1 MISRLKFQRVMSS
14 APDFKRKTLRF
25 AVCWW
30 ACCSLALSALGQNKA
45 DLQKERDAIQ
55 AKIATTEKLL
65 DQTASNKQDALVQL
79 RLVNERMSLR
89 EQLIRHHRSE
99 IRAIERSMTNA
110 DSEIRA
116 LEGHIAAMKNE
127 YARMIQAAY
136 KHSLGHNP
144 WMYVFAAEDFTQ
156 AVIRFQMLQSY
167 TSLRKEQVEQI
178 EASQL
183 ALADNRQSL
192 AQKRT
197 ELETVL
203 VDVRKERSRLESD
216 RSQRQALVA
225 SLKGEESRLRAQVQQ
240 AEAEKKRLN
249 DAIRRIIEAEL
260 KAERESSAGEF
271 ALTPEGKI
279 VSAAFERNRST
290 LPWPV
295 VRGVLTG
302 KFGRQ
307 NHPTLPGITIDNN
320 GIDISTEP
328 GSSVLAVF
336 SGTVSSSFEI
346 PGAGY
351 TVILSHGAFRTVY
364 SNLDSVQAQKGEQM
378 EAGEKMGSVR
388 NSNGQSI
395 LHFEVWRVQGN
406 NQTPQDPAQWLV
418 RH

>member
-1 MISRLKFQRVMSS
+1 MSNALDSSRHL
-14 APDFKRKTLRF
+14 LRF
-25 AVCWW
+25 ALCFW
-30 ACCSLALSALGQNKA
+30 ACWTLAASATAQNKA

-65 DQTASNKQDALVQL
+65 NQTASNKQDALVQL

-89 EQLIRHHRSE
+89 EQLIRHHQSE

-116 LEGHIAAMKNE
+116 LEGHIVAMKDE

-167 TSLRKEQVEQI
+167 SSLRKEQVEQI
-178 EASQL
+178 EDSQL
-183 ALADNRQSL
+183 ALAENRQSL
-192 AQKRT
+192 AAKRA
-197 ELETVL
+197 ELESVL
-203 VDVRKERSRLESD
+203 ADVRKERSRLESD
-216 RSQRQALVA
+216 RTQRQALVA
-225 SLKGEESRLRAQVQQ
+225 SLKGEESRLRAQVQK

-249 DAIRRIIEAEL
+249 DAIRKIIEAEL

-279 VSAAFERNRST
+279 VSAAFERNRSA

-320 GIDISTEP
+320 GIDISTEAE
-328 GSSVLAVF
+328 SSVLSVF
-336 SGTVSSSFEI
+336 SGAVSSSFEI

-364 SNLDSVQAQKGEQM
+364 SNLESVQVTKGEQI
-378 EAGEKMGSVR
+378 EAGEKIGRVR
-388 NSNGQSI
+388 SSNRQSI

>member
-1 MISRLKFQRVMSS
+1 MNG
-14 APDFKRKTLRF
+14 APGSK
-25 AVCWW
+25 ASCWRRGLW
-30 ACCSLALSALGQNKA
+30 ALALVLWAATAGAQNKA
-45 DLQKERDAIQ
+45 DLQRERDAIQ

-65 DQTASNKQDALVQL
+65 NQTASNKQDALGQL
-79 RLVNERMSLR
+79 RLVNERMRLR
-89 EQLIRHHRSE
+89 EQLIRNHQSD
-99 IRAIERSMTNA
+99 IRAIERSMNNA
-110 DSEIRA
+110 DSEIRS
-116 LEGHIAAMKNE
+116 LEGHIAAMKDE

-136 KHSLGHNP
+136 KHALGQNP

-167 TSLRKEQVEQI
+167 STLRKEQVEQI
-178 EASQL
+178 QQSQL
-183 ALADNRQSL
+183 ELAENRKSLEDKRAELEAALADVRQERNRL
-192 AQKRT
+192 
-197 ELETVL
+197 
-203 VDVRKERSRLESD
+203 DSD
-216 RSQRQALVA
+216 RAQRQALVE
-225 SLKGEESRLRAQVQQ
+225 SLKGEESRLRAEVQKAQ
-240 AEAEKKRLN
+240 AEKQRLN

-260 KAERESSAGEF
+260 KAERESTAGEF

-320 GIDISTEP
+320 GIDISTEA

-336 SGTVSSSFEI
+336 GGTVSSTFEI
-346 PGAGY
+346 PGAGW

-364 SNLDSVQAQKGEQM
+364 SNLESASIQKGM
-378 EAGEKMGSVR
+378 PVEAGEKIGRVR
-388 NSNGQSI
+388 TNNGQSI

>member
-1 MISRLKFQRVMSS
+1 MLLCV
-14 APDFKRKTLRF
+14 AT
-25 AVCWW
+25 
-30 ACCSLALSALGQNKA
+30 ACAQNKA
-45 DLQKERDAIQ
+45 DLQRERDAIQ

-65 DQTASNKQDALVQL
+65 NQTASNKQDALGQL
-79 RLVNERMSLR
+79 RLVNERMRLR
-89 EQLIRHHRSE
+89 EQLIRNHQSD
-99 IRAIERSMTNA
+99 IRAIERSMNNA
-110 DSEIRA
+110 DSEIRS
-116 LEGHIAAMKNE
+116 LEGHIAAMKDE

-136 KHSLGHNP
+136 KHALGQNP

-167 TSLRKEQVEQI
+167 STLRKEQVEQI
-178 EASQL
+178 QQSQL
-183 ALADNRQSL
+183 ELAENRKSLEDKRAELEAALADVRQERNRL
-192 AQKRT
+192 
-197 ELETVL
+197 
-203 VDVRKERSRLESD
+203 DSD
-216 RSQRQALVA
+216 RAQRQALVE
-225 SLKGEESRLRAQVQQ
+225 SLKGEESRLRAEVQKAQ
-240 AEAEKKRLN
+240 AEKQRLN

-260 KAERESSAGEF
+260 KAERESTAGEF

-320 GIDISTEP
+320 GIDISTEA

-336 SGTVSSSFEI
+336 GGTVSSTFEI
-346 PGAGY
+346 PGAGW

-364 SNLDSVQAQKGEQM
+364 SNLESASIQKGM
-378 EAGEKMGSVR
+378 PVEAGEKIGRVR
-388 NSNGQSI
+388 TNNGQSI

>member
-1 MISRLKFQRVMSS
+1 MWALAIILWAAS
-14 APDFKRKTLRF
+14 A
-25 AVCWW
+25 
-30 ACCSLALSALGQNKA
+30 SAQNKA
-45 DLQKERDAIQ
+45 DLQRERDAIQ

-65 DQTASNKQDALVQL
+65 NQTASNKQDALVQL
-79 RLVNERMSLR
+79 RLVNERMRLR
-89 EQLIRHHRSE
+89 EQLIRNHQSD
-99 IRAIERSMTNA
+99 IRAIERSMNSA
-110 DSEIRA
+110 DSEIRS
-116 LEGHIAAMKNE
+116 LEGHIAALKDE

-136 KHSLGHNP
+136 KHALGQNP

-167 TSLRKEQVEQI
+167 SSLRKEQVEQI
-178 EASQL
+178 EESQVEL
-183 ALADNRQSL
+183 AENRKSLAD
-192 AQKRT
+192 KRAD
-197 ELETVL
+197 LEAAL
-203 VDVRKERSRLESD
+203 VDVRQERSRLDSD
-216 RSQRQALVA
+216 RSQRQALVE
-225 SLKGEESRLRAQVQQ
+225 SLKGEESRLRTEVQK
-240 AEAEKKRLN
+240 AEAEKQRLN

-279 VSAAFERNRST
+279 VSAAFERNRT
-290 LPWPV
+290 ALPWPV

-320 GIDISTEP
+320 GIDISTEA

-336 SGTVSSSFEI
+336 GGTVSSTFEI
-346 PGAGY
+346 PGAGW

-364 SNLDSVQAQKGEQM
+364 SNLESASIQKGM
-378 EAGEKMGSVR
+378 TVEAGEKIGR
-388 NSNGQSI
+388 IRTSNGQSI

>member
-1 MISRLKFQRVMSS
+1 MWALAIILWAAS
-14 APDFKRKTLRF
+14 A
-25 AVCWW
+25 
-30 ACCSLALSALGQNKA
+30 SAQNKA
-45 DLQKERDAIQ
+45 DLQRERDAIQ

-65 DQTASNKQDALVQL
+65 NQTASNKQDALVQL
-79 RLVNERMSLR
+79 RLVNERMRLR
-89 EQLIRHHRSE
+89 EQLIRNHQSD
-99 IRAIERSMTNA
+99 IRAIERSMNSA
-110 DSEIRA
+110 DSEIRS
-116 LEGHIAAMKNE
+116 LEGHIAALKDE

-136 KHSLGHNP
+136 KHALGQNP

-167 TSLRKEQVEQI
+167 SSLRKEQVEQI
-178 EASQL
+178 EESQVEL
-183 ALADNRQSL
+183 AENRKSLAD
-192 AQKRT
+192 KRT
-197 ELETVL
+197 DLEAAL
-203 VDVRKERSRLESD
+203 VDVRQERSRLDSD
-216 RSQRQALVA
+216 RSQRQALVE
-225 SLKGEESRLRAQVQQ
+225 SLKGEESRLRTEVQK
-240 AEAEKKRLN
+240 AEAEKQRLN

-279 VSAAFERNRST
+279 VSAAFERNRT
-290 LPWPV
+290 ALPWPV
-295 VRGVLTG
+295 MRGVLTG

-320 GIDISTEP
+320 GIDISTEA

-336 SGTVSSSFEI
+336 GGTVSSTFEI
-346 PGAGY
+346 PGAGW

-364 SNLDSVQAQKGEQM
+364 SNLESANIQKSM
-378 EAGEKMGSVR
+378 TVEAGEKIGR
-388 NSNGQSI
+388 IRTNNGQSI

>member
-1 MISRLKFQRVMSS
+1 MNNALDSSRNL
-14 APDFKRKTLRF
+14 LRF
-25 AVCWW
+25 ALCFW
-30 ACCSLALSALGQNKA
+30 ACWTISLSAAAQNKA

-65 DQTASNKQDALVQL
+65 NQTASNKQDALVQL

-89 EQLIRHHRSE
+89 EQLIRHHQSE

-116 LEGHIAAMKNE
+116 LEGHIVAMKDE

-167 TSLRKEQVEQI
+167 SSLRKEQVEQI
-178 EASQL
+178 ENSQL
-183 ALADNRQSL
+183 ALAENRQSL
-192 AQKRT
+192 AAKRA
-197 ELETVL
+197 ELEGVL
-203 VDVRKERSRLESD
+203 ADVRKERSRLESD
-216 RSQRQALVA
+216 RTQRQALVA
-225 SLKGEESRLRAQVQQ
+225 SLKGEESRLRAQVQK

-249 DAIRRIIEAEL
+249 DAIRKIIEAEL

-279 VSAAFERNRST
+279 VSAAFERNRSA

-320 GIDISTEP
+320 GIDISTEAE
-328 GSSVLAVF
+328 SSVLSVF

-364 SNLDSVQAQKGEQM
+364 SNLESVQVTKGEQI
-378 EAGEKMGSVR
+378 EAGEKIGRVR
-388 NSNGQSI
+388 SSNGQSI

-406 NQTPQDPAQWLV
+406 NQTPQDPSQWLV

>member
-1 MISRLKFQRVMSS
+1 MWALAIILWAAS
-14 APDFKRKTLRF
+14 A
-25 AVCWW
+25 
-30 ACCSLALSALGQNKA
+30 SAQNKA
-45 DLQKERDAIQ
+45 DLQRERDAIQ

-65 DQTASNKQDALVQL
+65 NQTASNKQDALVQL
-79 RLVNERMSLR
+79 RLVNERMRLR
-89 EQLIRHHRSE
+89 EQLIRNHQSD
-99 IRAIERSMTNA
+99 IRAIERSMNSA
-110 DSEIRA
+110 DSEIRS
-116 LEGHIAAMKNE
+116 LEGHIAALKDE

-136 KHSLGHNP
+136 KHALGQNP

-167 TSLRKEQVEQI
+167 SSLRKEQVEQI
-178 EASQL
+178 EESQVEL
-183 ALADNRQSL
+183 AENRKSLAD
-192 AQKRT
+192 KRT
-197 ELETVL
+197 DLEAAL
-203 VDVRKERSRLESD
+203 VDVRQERSRLDSD
-216 RSQRQALVA
+216 RSQRQALVE
-225 SLKGEESRLRAQVQQ
+225 SLKGEESRLRTEVQK
-240 AEAEKKRLN
+240 AEAEKQRLN

-279 VSAAFERNRST
+279 VSAAFERNRT
-290 LPWPV
+290 ALPWPV

-320 GIDISTEP
+320 GIDISTEA

-336 SGTVSSSFEI
+336 GGTVSSTFEI
-346 PGAGY
+346 PGAGW

-364 SNLDSVQAQKGEQM
+364 SNLESANIQKSM
-378 EAGEKMGSVR
+378 TVEAGEKIGR
-388 NSNGQSI
+388 IRTNNGQSI

>member
-1 MISRLKFQRVMSS
+1 MSNALDSSRHL
-14 APDFKRKTLRF
+14 LRF
-25 AVCWW
+25 ALCLW
-30 ACCSLALSALGQNKA
+30 ACWTMALSAAAQNKA

-55 AKIATTEKLL
+55 TKIATTEKLL
-65 DQTASNKQDALVQL
+65 NQTASNKQDALVQL

-89 EQLIRHHRSE
+89 EQLIRHHQSE

-116 LEGHIAAMKNE
+116 LEGHIVAMKDE

-167 TSLRKEQVEQI
+167 SSLRKEQVEQI
-178 EASQL
+178 EDSQL
-183 ALADNRQSL
+183 ALAENRQSL
-192 AQKRT
+192 AAKRT
-197 ELETVL
+197 ELEGVL
-203 VDVRKERSRLESD
+203 ADVRKERSRLQSD
-216 RSQRQALVA
+216 RTQRQALVA
-225 SLKGEESRLRAQVQQ
+225 SLKGEESRLRAQVQK

-249 DAIRRIIEAEL
+249 DAIRKIIEAEL

-279 VSAAFERNRST
+279 VSAAFERNRSA

-320 GIDISTEP
+320 GIDISTEAE
-328 GSSVLAVF
+328 SSVLSVF
-336 SGTVSSSFEI
+336 TGTVSSSFEI

-364 SNLDSVQAQKGEQM
+364 SNLESVQVTKGEQI
-378 EAGEKMGSVR
+378 EAGEKIGRVR
-388 NSNGQSI
+388 SSNGQSI

>member
-1 MISRLKFQRVMSS
+1 MNG
-14 APDFKRKTLRF
+14 APGSK
-25 AVCWW
+25 ASCWRRGLW
-30 ACCSLALSALGQNKA
+30 ALALVLWAATAGAQNKA
-45 DLQKERDAIQ
+45 DLQRERDAIQ

-65 DQTASNKQDALVQL
+65 NQTASNKQDALGQL
-79 RLVNERMSLR
+79 RLVNERMRLR
-89 EQLIRHHRSE
+89 EQLIRNHQSD
-99 IRAIERSMTNA
+99 IRAIERSMNNA
-110 DSEIRA
+110 DSEIRS
-116 LEGHIAAMKNE
+116 LEGHIAAMKDE

-136 KHSLGHNP
+136 KHALGQNP

-167 TSLRKEQVEQI
+167 STLRKEQVEQI
-178 EASQL
+178 QQSQL
-183 ALADNRQSL
+183 ELAENRKSLEDKRAELEAALADVRQERNRL
-192 AQKRT
+192 
-197 ELETVL
+197 
-203 VDVRKERSRLESD
+203 DSD
-216 RSQRQALVA
+216 RAQRQALVE
-225 SLKGEESRLRAQVQQ
+225 SLKGEESRLRAEVQKAQ
-240 AEAEKKRLN
+240 AEKQRLN

-260 KAERESSAGEF
+260 KAERESTAGEF

-320 GIDISTEP
+320 GIDISTEA

-336 SGTVSSSFEI
+336 GGTVSSTFEI
-346 PGAGY
+346 PGAGW

-364 SNLDSVQAQKGEQM
+364 SNLESASIQKGM
-378 EAGEKMGSVR
+378 PVEAGEKIGRVR
-388 NSNGQSI
+388 TNNGQSI

-406 NQTPQDPAQWLV
+406 NHTPQDPAQWLV

>member
-1 MISRLKFQRVMSS
+1 MNG
-14 APDFKRKTLRF
+14 APGSEAF
-25 AVCWW
+25 CWRRGLW
-30 ACCSLALSALGQNKA
+30 ALVLVLWAATVGAQNKA
-45 DLQKERDAIQ
+45 DLQRERDAIQ

-65 DQTASNKQDALVQL
+65 NQTASNKQDALVQL
-79 RLVNERMSLR
+79 RLVNERMRLR
-89 EQLIRHHRSE
+89 EQLIRNHQSD
-99 IRAIERSMTNA
+99 IRAIERSMNNA

-116 LEGHIAAMKNE
+116 LEGHIGAMKEE

-136 KHSLGHNP
+136 KHALGQNP

-167 TSLRKEQVEQI
+167 STLRKEQVEQI
-178 EASQL
+178 EESQL
-183 ALADNRQSL
+183 ELAANRNSLEQKRAELEAALADVRQERNRL
-192 AQKRT
+192 
-197 ELETVL
+197 
-203 VDVRKERSRLESD
+203 DSD
-216 RSQRQALVA
+216 RAQRQALVE
-225 SLKGEESRLRAQVQQ
+225 SLKGEESRLRAEVQQ
-240 AEAEKKRLN
+240 AEAEKQRLN

-279 VSAAFERNRST
+279 VSAAFERNRSA

-320 GIDISTEP
+320 GIDISTEA

-336 SGTVSSSFEI
+336 GGTVSSAFEI
-346 PGAGY
+346 PGAGW

-364 SNLDSVQAQKGEQM
+364 SNLDAAGVSKGLPV
-378 EAGEKMGSVR
+378 EAGEKIGRVR
-388 NSNGQSI
+388 TNNGQST
-395 LHFEVWRVQGN
+395 LHFEVWRVEGN
-406 NQTPQDPAQWLV
+406 NHTPQDPAQWLV

>member
-1 MISRLKFQRVMSS
+1 MWALAIILWAAS
-14 APDFKRKTLRF
+14 A
-25 AVCWW
+25 
-30 ACCSLALSALGQNKA
+30 SAQNKA
-45 DLQKERDAIQ
+45 DLQRERDAIQ

-65 DQTASNKQDALVQL
+65 NQTASNKQDALVQL
-79 RLVNERMSLR
+79 RLVNERMRLR
-89 EQLIRHHRSE
+89 EQLIRNHQSD
-99 IRAIERSMTNA
+99 IRAIERSMNSA
-110 DSEIRA
+110 DSEIRS
-116 LEGHIAAMKNE
+116 LEGHIAALKDE

-136 KHSLGHNP
+136 KHALGQNP

-167 TSLRKEQVEQI
+167 SSLRKEQVEQI
-178 EASQL
+178 EESQVEL
-183 ALADNRQSL
+183 AENRKSLAD
-192 AQKRT
+192 KRT
-197 ELETVL
+197 DLEAAL
-203 VDVRKERSRLESD
+203 VDVRQERSRLDSD
-216 RSQRQALVA
+216 RSQRQALVE
-225 SLKGEESRLRAQVQQ
+225 SLKGEESRLRTEVQK
-240 AEAEKKRLN
+240 AEAEKQRLN

-279 VSAAFERNRST
+279 VSAAFERNRT
-290 LPWPV
+290 ALPWPV
-295 VRGVLTG
+295 MRGVLTG

-320 GIDISTEP
+320 GIDISTEA

-336 SGTVSSSFEI
+336 GGTVSSTFEI
-346 PGAGY
+346 PGAGW

-364 SNLDSVQAQKGEQM
+364 SNLESASIQKSM
-378 EAGEKMGSVR
+378 TVEAGEKIGR
-388 NSNGQSI
+388 IRTNNGQSI

>member
-1 MISRLKFQRVMSS
+1 MNG
-14 APDFKRKTLRF
+14 APGSEPYRWRRGL
-25 AVCWW
+25 W
-30 ACCSLALSALGQNKA
+30 ALALVLCAATAGAQNKA
-45 DLQKERDAIQ
+45 DLQRERDAIQ

-65 DQTASNKQDALVQL
+65 NQTASNKQDALVQL
-79 RLVNERMSLR
+79 RLVNERMRLR
-89 EQLIRHHRSE
+89 EQLIRNHQSD
-99 IRAIERSMTNA
+99 IRAIERSMNNA
-110 DSEIRA
+110 DSEIRS
-116 LEGHIAAMKNE
+116 LEGHIAALKDE

-136 KHSLGHNP
+136 KHALGQNP

-167 TSLRKEQVEQI
+167 STLRKEQVEQI
-178 EASQL
+178 QQSQL
-183 ALADNRQSL
+183 ELAENRKSLEDKRAELEAALADVRQERNRL
-192 AQKRT
+192 
-197 ELETVL
+197 
-203 VDVRKERSRLESD
+203 DSD
-216 RSQRQALVA
+216 RAQRQALVE
-225 SLKGEESRLRAQVQQ
+225 SLKGEESRLRAEVQKAQ
-240 AEAEKKRLN
+240 AEKQRLN

-260 KAERESSAGEF
+260 KAERESTAGEF

-279 VSAAFERNRST
+279 VSAAFERNRAT

-320 GIDISTEP
+320 GIDISTEA

-336 SGTVSSSFEI
+336 GGTVSSTFEI
-346 PGAGY
+346 PGAGW

-364 SNLDSVQAQKGEQM
+364 SNLESASIQKGM
-378 EAGEKMGSVR
+378 PVEAGEKIGRVR
-388 NSNGQSI
+388 TNNGQSI

>member
-1 MISRLKFQRVMSS
+1 MTSHLKSQRAMSNALDSSRHL
-14 APDFKRKTLRF
+14 LRF
-25 AVCWW
+25 ALCFWTCWT
-30 ACCSLALSALGQNKA
+30 LAASATAQNKA

-65 DQTASNKQDALVQL
+65 NQTASNKQDALVQL

-89 EQLIRHHRSE
+89 EQLIRHHQSE

-116 LEGHIAAMKNE
+116 LEGHIVAMKDE

-167 TSLRKEQVEQI
+167 SSLRKEQVEQI
-178 EASQL
+178 EDSQL
-183 ALADNRQSL
+183 ALAENRQSL
-192 AQKRT
+192 AAKRA
-197 ELETVL
+197 ELESVL
-203 VDVRKERSRLESD
+203 ADVRKERSRLESD
-216 RSQRQALVA
+216 RTQRQALVA
-225 SLKGEESRLRAQVQQ
+225 SLKGEESRLRAQVQK

-249 DAIRRIIEAEL
+249 DAIRKIIEAEL

-279 VSAAFERNRST
+279 VSAAFERNRSV

-320 GIDISTEP
+320 GIDISTEAE
-328 GSSVLAVF
+328 SSVLSVF
-336 SGTVSSSFEI
+336 SGAVSSSFEI

-364 SNLDSVQAQKGEQM
+364 SNLESVQVTKGEQI
-378 EAGEKMGSVR
+378 EAGEKIGRVR
-388 NSNGQSI
+388 SSNGQSI

>member
-1 MISRLKFQRVMSS
+1 MVFCV
-14 APDFKRKTLRF
+14 AT
-25 AVCWW
+25 AG
-30 ACCSLALSALGQNKA
+30 AQNKA
-45 DLQKERDAIQ
+45 DLQRERDAIQ

-65 DQTASNKQDALVQL
+65 NQTASNKQDALVQL
-79 RLVNERMSLR
+79 RLVNERMRLR
-89 EQLIRHHRSE
+89 EQLIRNHQSD
-99 IRAIERSMTNA
+99 IRAIERSMNNA
-110 DSEIRA
+110 DSEIRS
-116 LEGHIAAMKNE
+116 LEGHIAAMKDE

-136 KHSLGHNP
+136 KHALGQNP

-167 TSLRKEQVEQI
+167 STLRKEQVEQI
-178 EASQL
+178 QQSQL
-183 ALADNRQSL
+183 ELAENRKSLEDKRAELEAALADVRQERNRL
-192 AQKRT
+192 
-197 ELETVL
+197 
-203 VDVRKERSRLESD
+203 DSD
-216 RSQRQALVA
+216 RAQRQALVE
-225 SLKGEESRLRAQVQQ
+225 SLKGEESRLRAEVQKAQ
-240 AEAEKKRLN
+240 AEKQRLN

-260 KAERESSAGEF
+260 KAERESTAGEF

-279 VSAAFERNRST
+279 VSAAFERNRAT

-320 GIDISTEP
+320 GIDISTEA

-336 SGTVSSSFEI
+336 GGTVSSTFEI
-346 PGAGY
+346 PGAGW

-364 SNLDSVQAQKGEQM
+364 SNLESASIQKGM
-378 EAGEKMGSVR
+378 PVEAGEKIGRVR
-388 NSNGQSI
+388 TNNGQSI

-418 RH
+418 RN

>member
-1 MISRLKFQRVMSS
+1 MWALAIILWAAS
-14 APDFKRKTLRF
+14 A
-25 AVCWW
+25 
-30 ACCSLALSALGQNKA
+30 SAQNKA
-45 DLQKERDAIQ
+45 DLQRERDAIQ

-65 DQTASNKQDALVQL
+65 NQTASNKQDALVQL
-79 RLVNERMSLR
+79 RLVNERMRLR
-89 EQLIRHHRSE
+89 EQLIRNHQSD
-99 IRAIERSMTNA
+99 IRAIERSMNSA
-110 DSEIRA
+110 DSEIRS
-116 LEGHIAAMKNE
+116 LEGHIAALKDE

-136 KHSLGHNP
+136 KHALGQNP

-167 TSLRKEQVEQI
+167 SSLRKEQVEQI
-178 EASQL
+178 EESQVEL
-183 ALADNRQSL
+183 AENRKSLAD
-192 AQKRT
+192 KRAD
-197 ELETVL
+197 LEAAL
-203 VDVRKERSRLESD
+203 VDVRQERSRLDSD
-216 RSQRQALVA
+216 RSQRQALVE
-225 SLKGEESRLRAQVQQ
+225 SLKGEESRLRTEVQK
-240 AEAEKKRLN
+240 AEAEKQRLN

-279 VSAAFERNRST
+279 VSAAFERNRT
-290 LPWPV
+290 ALPWPV

-320 GIDISTEP
+320 GIDISTEA

-336 SGTVSSSFEI
+336 GGTVSSTFEI
-346 PGAGY
+346 PGAGW

-364 SNLDSVQAQKGEQM
+364 SNLDSASIQKSM
-378 EAGEKMGSVR
+378 TVEAGEKIGR
-388 NSNGQSI
+388 IRTNNGQSI